1 MGKRGDCPAL
11 MQYNFFEYKIL
22 WFFYTKKR
30 LSFHIKKVNMSNC
43 NALLSPFFEKKS
55 LQRQPE
61 DGEV

>member
-1 MGKRGDCPAL
+1 

-30 LSFHIKKVNMSNC
+30 LSFHIKEVNMSNC
-43 NALLSPFFEKKS
+43 NALLSPFLEKKS